1 MRFRKKEIL
10 ALILGNIVQLFIME
24 VNDDIEP
31 PPPIQVLRDKDLRI
45 KQQ

>member
-31 PPPIQVLRDKDLRI
+31 PPPHTSTP
-45 KQQ
+45 